1 MKILNKEDG
10 VNKLYIQKNDLI
22 LIKQKY
28 NTIPEKL
35 DEVIRNDEIN
45 VNSFI
50 EITDKGLIGYIN
62 LFKWVI
68 DYKQYQNIT
77 VDEYNSLYE
86 NYIRDLAKIDQEIY
100 FKANSSDLQD
110 SIIRKQIISKKIN
123 DIYLIL
129 QNVYNEKR
137 IDLPLVVDSDKEG
150 YKVSNDNET
159 YIIKQALDPNTI
171 IVENENHEKIVLDDY
186 TISMFSAIINK
197 RRNIPNIHD
206 EHQLTMDDGDRKAI
220 ITFNQTKKVKELV
233 KAKPI

>member
-159 YIIKQALDPNTI
+159 YIIKQTLDLNTI
-171 IVENENHEKIVLDDY
+171 IVEKENKGIINLNDY
-186 TISMFSAIINK
+186 TISMFNAIINK
-197 RRNIPNIHD
+197 RKDSLITFD
-206 EHQLTMDDGDRKAI
+206 EYQLTMNEDNTRAI
-220 ITFNQTKKVKELV
+220 INFKQSNKEKELI
-233 KAKPI
+233 KAKSI